1 MKSVFNISLLLFI
14 FYTLIGERQQAEGGW
29 SPDCGDLVNNN
40 PDLKTCY
47 IAVKDKK
54 PEPFCEGSD
63 IDCIEVLQP
72 FLECVGNETRAKKEQ
87 VITELLGKCKIL
99 QSEVEAN
106 DAATVGAGVVV
117 PAVLVAMA
125 AALN

>member
-1 MKSVFNISLLLFI
+1 M
-14 FYTLIGERQQAEGGW
+14 
-29 SPDCGDLVNNN
+29 DNN
-40 PDLKTCY
+40 PDLTTCY
-47 IAVKDKK
+47 IAVRDHK
-54 PEPFCEGSD
+54 PEPFCEGSG
-63 IDCIEVLQP
+63 IDCVEVLQP
-72 FLECVGNETRAKKEQ
+72 FLECVRNETRAKKEQ

-106 DAATVGAGVVV
+106 DAATVGTGVVV